1 MYTQITILRNFPP
14 SCRITGEIGL
24 NYRFMSLH
32 DVLLFAIAN
41 YGIYA
46 IDFSLD
52 SR

>member
-1 MYTQITILRNFPP
+1 MASPKLKDAAPNPNNGGDRLGF
-14 SCRITGEIGL
+14 
-24 NYRFMSLH
+24 RFMPLH

-41 YGIYA
+41 YGIYT